1 MENQNK
7 KSLLRV
13 AVYIRV
19 STDQQAKKGDSVD
32 EQKATCIEYV
42 NEHENMILF
51 GTYIDDGVSG
61 QKLDRGEFT
70 RLMNDVRAG
79 NIDLIVFTKLDR
91 WFRSLRHYLN
101 TQEILQKCNVD
112 WLAISQPY
120 YDTTTPQG
128 RAFVA
133 QSMVFAEL
141 EAQNTSQRIMSVF
154 DFKYKQG
161 EVLSGEAPLGYS
173 IVDKHLQ
180 PNEDAP
186 KVMDAFQ
193 HYALSGSL
201 SETIRY
207 MISTYGLIRTQ
218 ANMKGMLKNTKYI
231 GIFRDNENY
240 CPPIVPRDLFDD
252 VQRKLTINIK
262 TGQKHCYIFSG
273 LTRCACC
280 NHAFSG
286 TIRHS
291 AINTLTGRHVHHYP
305 AYHCSYA
312 FPRHLC
318 DNRKPIYEK
327 RLERYLL
334 DNVKPLLEQY
344 LIDYDIK
351 NAPIAD
357 NRQKRA
363 ALYAKIDKLKELFI
377 NDLITID
384 EFKTDK
390 AKYLDQIKALPD
402 DSQPQKDLAA
412 LRSFLTLDLESIYDD
427 MAPEEKR
434 YLWRSIIKEIRVDN
448 ERNLQIIFL

>member
-141 EAQNTSQRIMSVF
+141 EAQNTSQRILSVF

-161 EVLSGEAPLGYS
+161 EVLSGKTPLGYS
-173 IVDKHLQ
+173 IVGKHLS
-180 PNEDAP
+180 PNDDAS
-186 KVMDAFQ
+186 KVLAIFQ
-193 HYALSGSL
+193 RFSQFGSL
-201 SETIRY
+201 NDTVRFIESEY
-207 MISTYGLIRTQ
+207 NLIMSI
-218 ANMKGMLKNTKYI
+218 ANLKKAILTNTKYI
-231 GIFRDNENY
+231 GIFRDNINY
-240 CPPIVPRDLFDD
+240 CPAIISRELFED
-252 VQRKLTINIK
+252 VQRKLTFNVKIS
-262 TGQKHCYIFSG
+262 QKHTYIFSG
-273 LTRCACC
+273 LIRCACC
-280 NHAFSG
+280 GSAASGCQQRTSHAG
-286 TIRHS
+286 TVYKYS
-291 AINTLTGRHVHHYP
+291 AYRCRQAFAVKRCSNKKIFFENWLEAYVLQHIKPELQKTIVSYDVAAAP
-305 AYHCSYA
+305 AV
-312 FPRHLC
+312 
-318 DNRKPIYEK
+318 DQK
-327 RLERYLL
+327 
-334 DNVKPLLEQY
+334 
-344 LIDYDIK
+344 
-351 NAPIAD
+351 
-357 NRQKRA
+357 QKRA
-363 ALYAKIDKLKELFI
+363 LIAHKIEKLKELYV
-377 NDLITID
+377 NDLISL
-384 EFKTDK
+384 EEYKVDK
-390 AKYLDQIKALPD
+390 AAYTAKLDELTVETTPE
-402 DSQPQKDLAA
+402 KDLTA
-412 LRSFLTLDLESIYDD
+412 LRRFLALDLDAVYTS
-427 MAPEEKR
+427 MTPEEKR
-434 YLWRSIIKEIRVDN
+434 YLWRSIIKEIRID
-448 ERNLQIIFL
+448 EQRNVTIIFL

>member
-1 MENQNK
+1 M
-7 KSLLRV
+7 LRV

-161 EVLSGEAPLGYS
+161 EVLSGKVPLGYS
-173 IVDKHLQ
+173 IVDKHLS
-180 PNEDAP
+180 PNDDAP
-186 KVMDAFQ
+186 KVLAIFQ
-193 HYALSGSL
+193 RFSQFGSL
-201 SETIRY
+201 NDTVRFIESEY
-207 MISTYGLIRTQ
+207 
-218 ANMKGMLKNTKYI
+218 
-231 GIFRDNENY
+231 
-240 CPPIVPRDLFDD
+240 
-252 VQRKLTINIK
+252 
-262 TGQKHCYIFSG
+262 
-273 LTRCACC
+273 
-280 NHAFSG
+280 
-286 TIRHS
+286 
-291 AINTLTGRHVHHYP
+291 
-305 AYHCSYA
+305 
-312 FPRHLC
+312 
-318 DNRKPIYEK
+318 
-327 RLERYLL
+327 
-334 DNVKPLLEQY
+334 
-344 LIDYDIK
+344 
-351 NAPIAD
+351 
-357 NRQKRA
+357 
-363 ALYAKIDKLKELFI
+363 
-377 NDLITID
+377 
-384 EFKTDK
+384 
-390 AKYLDQIKALPD
+390 
-402 DSQPQKDLAA
+402 
-412 LRSFLTLDLESIYDD
+412 
-427 MAPEEKR
+427 
-434 YLWRSIIKEIRVDN
+434 
-448 ERNLQIIFL
+448 NLVM